1 MNRGQILDF
10 QDIWAGGTNNRAK
23 IPSRPACR
31 YKLLGR
37 IGLCPGTRCGLL
49 GGSFHCLSKNP
60 IPPTD
65 TAAKSVCESGGL
77 GLTHASSR
85 AFRLSS
91 PNFLLFMPFP
101 LFVYSTGI
109 FLLCILFTKKNALF
123 LGRPIFIFIACYFIC
138 CPIALFF
145 FIFYETNVA

>member
-37 IGLCPGTRCGLL
+37 IGLCPVPVVGFW
-49 GGSFHCLSKNP
+49 SFHCLSKNP

-145 FIFYETNVA
+145 YFL